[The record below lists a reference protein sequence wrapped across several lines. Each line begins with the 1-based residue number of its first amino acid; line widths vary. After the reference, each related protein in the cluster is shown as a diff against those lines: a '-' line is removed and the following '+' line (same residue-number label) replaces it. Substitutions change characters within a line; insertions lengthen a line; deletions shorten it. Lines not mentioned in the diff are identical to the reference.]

1 MTPPTPPIPPTEQDV
16 QQLRTL
22 LAEREHQLADMNA
35 AYEEFLRAVSHD
47 LRAPLRHV
55 TSYGTLLGEVL
66 QEAGLQG
73 PAWEE
78 AEEFL
83 GTMNQ
88 SAKRMGLMLDGLL
101 ALSRIVRVPLQRQ
114 PVSLAELLAE
124 VQTELAPQTAQR
136 PIEWQLDLH
145 AAQVDADAA
154 LLRQLLR
161 QLLDNALKF
170 TRARTPAR
178 LAVACWRD
186 TAGQVTLRIQDN
198 GVGFNPAQA
207 AGLFGIFR
215 RLHRENEFDGVGAGL
230 AAVRA
235 IAQRHGG
242 DAQASATLGEG
253 CTVTV
258 TWPG

>member
-1 MTPPTPPIPPTEQDV
+1 MVQPTPDAEQELA
-16 QQLRTL
+16 QLRAL
-22 LAEREHQLADMNA
+22 LAERERQWADMGQ
-35 AYEEFLRAVSHD
+35 AYEDFLRAVSHD

-55 TSYGTLLGEVL
+55 TSYGTLLAEVL
-66 QEAGLQG
+66 PEAGLQG

-78 AEEFL
+78 AQEFL

-88 SAKRMGLMLDGLL
+88 SARRMGQMLDGLL
-101 ALSRIVRVPLQRQ
+101 ALSRIVRAPLQCQ
-114 PVSLAELLAE
+114 PVALDALLAE
-124 VQTELAPQTAQR
+124 VQTELAGRTAQRSIEWQAQLQTAQV
-136 PIEWQLDLH
+136 E
-145 AAQVDADAA
+145 ADAA

-170 TRARTPAR
+170 TQARSPAR
-178 LAVACWRD
+178 IAIACWRS
-186 TAGQVTLRIQDN
+186 TAGQVSLRIQDN

-207 AGLFGIFR
+207 AGLFGLFQ
-215 RLHRENEFDGVGAGL
+215 RLHRENEFEGVGVGL

-242 DAQASATLGEG
+242 DVQASAILGEG

>member
-1 MTPPTPPIPPTEQDV
+1 MTPPTPSTEQEV
-16 QQLRTL
+16 AQLRTL
-22 LAEREHQLADMNA
+22 LAQRERQLAEMGQ
-35 AYEEFLRAVSHD
+35 AYEDFLRAVSHD

-55 TSYGTLLGEVL
+55 TSYGTLLAEVL
-66 QEAGLQG
+66 PEAGLQG

-88 SAKRMGLMLDGLL
+88 SARRMGQMLDGLL
-101 ALSRIVRVPLQRQ
+101 ALSRIVRAPLQRQ
-114 PVSLAELLAE
+114 PVALAALLAE
-124 VQTELAPQTAQR
+124 VQTELAVRTAQR
-136 PIEWQLDLH
+136 SIEWQ
-145 AAQVDADAA
+145 AQLQTAHVEADAA

-170 TRARTPAR
+170 TQSRSPAR
-178 LAVACWRD
+178 IAIACWRN
-186 TAGQVTLRIQDN
+186 TEGQVGLRIQDN

-207 AGLFGIFR
+207 AGLFGLFQ
-215 RLHRENEFDGVGAGL
+215 RLHRENEFEGVGAGL

-235 IAQRHGG
+235 IAKRHGG
-242 DAQASATLGEG
+242 DAQASAILGEG

-258 TWPG
+258 TWPS

>member
-1 MTPPTPPIPPTEQDV
+1 MTPPTPSTEQEV
-16 QQLRTL
+16 AQLRML
-22 LAEREHQLADMNA
+22 LAQRERQLAEISQ
-35 AYEEFLRAVSHD
+35 AYEDFLRAVSHD

-55 TSYGTLLGEVL
+55 TSYGTLLSEVL
-66 QEAGLQG
+66 PEAGLQG

-88 SAKRMGLMLDGLL
+88 SARRMGQMLDGLL
-101 ALSRIVRVPLQRQ
+101 ALSRIVRAPLQRQ
-114 PVSLAELLAE
+114 PVALAALLAE
-124 VQTELAPQTAQR
+124 VQTELAARTAQR
-136 PIEWQLDLH
+136 SIEWQ
-145 AAQVDADAA
+145 AQLQTAHVEADAA

-170 TRARTPAR
+170 TQSRSPAR
-178 LAVACWRD
+178 IAIACWRN
-186 TAGQVTLRIQDN
+186 TEGQVGLRIQDN

-207 AGLFGIFR
+207 AGLFGLFQ
-215 RLHRENEFDGVGAGL
+215 RLHRENEFEGVGAGL

-235 IAQRHGG
+235 IAKRHGG
-242 DAQASATLGEG
+242 DAQASAILGEG

-258 TWPG
+258 TWPS